1 MTTNDEDVT
10 STTEPEITAARWRR
24 YVIPG
29 LAALAIG
36 STAATPIL
44 AVKLS
49 AATDKADQLV
59 ALQADTADKEKA
71 TEVARGYVTRSL
83 TYNYNN
89 VDPFL
94 AAVQEGAAD
103 QLANKWK
110 SVSDVVRQVIIQA
123 QVVSSGESVRE
134 AVESGDNGS
143 FKVTVFATQKVQNIQ
158 QPEPA
163 TMPILLSV
171 SVIKKDG
178 TFLVSDFGPQDG
190 GNVLLGT
197 PAPK

>member
-1 MTTNDEDVT
+1 MTTDDDPEVT
-10 STTEPEITAARWRR
+10 TARWRR
-24 YVIPG
+24 FVVPG
-29 LAALAIG
+29 LAAVAIG
-36 STAATPIL
+36 GAAATCVL
-44 AVKLS
+44 GVKLS
-49 AATDKADQLV
+49 AASDKADQLAV
-59 ALQADTADKEKA
+59 LQADAADKSKA
-71 TEVARGYVTRSL
+71 IEVARGYVTRSL

-103 QLANKWK
+103 QLATKWK

-134 AVESGDNGS
+134 AVENGDDGS

-163 TMPILLSV
+163 TMPILLNV

-190 GNVLLGT
+190 GNALIGT

>member
-1 MTTNDEDVT
+1 MTTDD
-10 STTEPEITAARWRR
+10 EPEVTAARWRR
-24 YVIPG
+24 FVVPG

-36 STAATPIL
+36 SAAATGVL
-44 AVKLS
+44 GVKLS
-49 AATDKADQLV
+49 AASDKADQLAV
-59 ALQADTADKEKA
+59 LQADAADKEKA

-94 AAVQEGAAD
+94 AAVREGAAE

-134 AVESGDNGS
+134 AVENGDNGS

-163 TMPILLSV
+163 TMPILLNV

-190 GNVLLGT
+190 GNALIGT